1 MIGLLSDLLLSY
13 SEHLVVVDEA
23 LLDCTL
29 KLHLV
34 VGSLAFNTNSRH
46 SPRTASAPG
55 CLSKGIIRPRVLAL
69 SSNLM
74 RGSS

>member
-23 LLDCTL
+23 LLDYTL

-46 SPRTASAPG
+46 SP
-55 CLSKGIIRPRVLAL
+55 
-69 SSNLM
+69 
-74 RGSS
+74 